1 MNIVY
6 FILRHYYNEMGKR
19 FNQVNV
25 PQITGQ
31 TMNPLRTTPTMTHA
45 TPVREQKGAIAAEI
59 TTAPIFPI

>member
-1 MNIVY
+1 
-6 FILRHYYNEMGKR
+6 MGKR

-31 TMNPLRTTPTMTHA
+31 TMNPLRTRQTMTHA
-45 TPVREQKGAIAAEI
+45 TAVREQKGAIAAEI